1 MPRRG
6 KEGDE
11 VEETKWELMRSELMG
26 LRMTELK
33 ALARSEGI
41 ALGYAASC
49 KDSCVGEIVAQR
61 RHRELTDFGRRA

>member
-1 MPRRG
+1 MPRSRE
-6 KEGDE
+6 EGDE
-11 VEETKWELMRSELMG
+11 MDETRWERMRRELMA

-41 ALGYAASC
+41 ALGYAASR

-61 RHRELTDFGRRA
+61 RYRELTDFGRKA